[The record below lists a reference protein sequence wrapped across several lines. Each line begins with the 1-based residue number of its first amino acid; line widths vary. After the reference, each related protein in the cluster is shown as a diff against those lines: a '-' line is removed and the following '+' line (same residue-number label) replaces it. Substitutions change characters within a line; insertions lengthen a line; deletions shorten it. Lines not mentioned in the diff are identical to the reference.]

1 MCNAANLRF
10 LSYRVHAD
18 SFAVIGSSS
27 KHNICTLLVPN
38 DVLHHAIYTLQ
49 SVQHKLFHAII
60 NHHSV
65 SKTVCLLYSRQRA
78 FSFNLHILLSTSQ
91 K

>member
-18 SFAVIGSSS
+18 SLAVIGSSS
-27 KHNICTLLVPN
+27 KHNICTLSVPN

-49 SVQHKLFHAII
+49 SVQHKFIHAII
-60 NHHSV
+60 NHQCKQNSLPA
-65 SKTVCLLYSRQRA
+65 LLQA
-78 FSFNLHILLSTSQ
+78 TCIFF
-91 K
+91 